1 MKAALVKEDDD
12 HHISGVTFSAVK
24 FPLIIFTGKMKMQNE
39 KRSAGLLMYCYRDSE
54 LEVLLV
60 HPGGPY
66 WAKKDDGIWSIP
78 KGEYSDREDPFEA
91 AKREFQEETGYVAE
105 GNFLALT
112 PRRQPTGKLVS
123 AWAVEGDCDA
133 AAIKSNT
140 FTIEWPPQSGKRAA
154 FAEVDRAEWFSL
166 EQARIKMLKG
176 QVGFID
182 ELFKIL
188 QDDSCREEEGG

>member
-1 MKAALVKEDDD
+1 
-12 HHISGVTFSAVK
+12 
-24 FPLIIFTGKMKMQNE
+24 MQNE
-39 KRSAGLLMYCYRDSE
+39 KRSAGLLMYCYRDSK

-78 KGEYSDREDPFEA
+78 KGEYSDQEDPFEA

-112 PRRQPTGKLVS
+112 PRRQPTGKVVS

-140 FTIEWPPQSGKRAA
+140 FTIEWPPQSGKKTA

-182 ELFKIL
+182 ELCKIL
-188 QDDSCREEEGG
+188 HDDSCREEEGG